1 MAPLDQPEL
10 AADVALRLAGATDTE
25 VDQVVTD
32 ALSALALA
40 ADADRAY
47 VTIFYFDGTFEN
59 SHEWTASGI
68 IPHRAAITNLSVDEF
83 PYSYGRAAT
92 NQVVY
97 AHTLADLPPE
107 AVAEF
112 ESFSAFGV
120 KTWLE
125 VPVMVDGKL
134 LGTVGFNHMRHP
146 HEWDQESIDR
156 VRLVARAIGVA
167 LTRRTANE
175 QVRRSLESAERA
187 NRAKDDL
194 IAHASHELRTPLHAV
209 LGFAEILELDG
220 VEHEA
225 LVQIRENGRLLL
237 TMIDDL
243 LELGRIGSI
252 NTGASEREALAS
264 IVERVVE
271 NLLPVAHVQQTA
283 LQFAADVAADIEVG
297 AVLRLQQVVHCVASA
312 AILAAGPAG
321 AIDVTQS
328 TGATGTLVSFACSG
342 PSHRA
347 PVGVGLALARSL
359 AAAIDATVEV
369 TESDSGVR
377 LDVVIAP

>member
-1 MAPLDQPEL
+1 MAPLDTPEL
-10 AADVALRLAGATDTE
+10 AAEVALRLAGATDSE

-32 ALSALALA
+32 ALRALALA

-68 IPHRAAITNLSVDEF
+68 IPHRAAITNLSTDQF
-83 PYSYGRAAT
+83 PYSYGLASANR
-92 NQVVY
+92 VVY
-97 AHTLADLPPE
+97 AHTLDDLPPE

-125 VPVMVDGKL
+125 VPVMVDGQL
-134 LGTVGFNHMRHP
+134 LGTVGFNHMRHA
-146 HEWDQESIDR
+146 HEWDDESIDR

-175 QVRRSLESAERA
+175 QVQRSLESAERA

-220 VEHEA
+220 VDHEA

-243 LELGRIGSI
+243 LELGRIASADA
-252 NTGASEREALAS
+252 GAGDRDPLAAVVS
-264 IVERVVE
+264 RVVD
-271 NLLPVAHVQQTA
+271 NLVPVAQVQQTA
-283 LQFAADVAADIEVG
+283 LRFDVAASASVDVG
-297 AVLRLQQVVHCVASA
+297 SVLRLQQVVHCVASA
-312 AILAAGPAG
+312 AVLAAGPTG
-321 AIDVTQS
+321 SIDV
-328 TGATGTLVSFACSG
+328 AVSVDAAGPSVRFDCSG
-342 PSHRA
+342 PNHRL
-347 PVGVGLALARSL
+347 PVGIGLALARSL
-359 AAAIDATVEV
+359 ATAIGASIEV
-369 TESDSGVR
+369 SESSAGVR
-377 LDVVIAP
+377 LDVLVAA

>member
-1 MAPLDQPEL
+1 MAPLDTPEL
-10 AADVALRLAGATDTE
+10 AAEVALRLAGATDSE
-25 VDQVVTD
+25 VDGVVTD
-32 ALSALALA
+32 ALRALALA

-68 IPHRAAITNLSVDEF
+68 IPHRAAITNLSVDQF
-83 PYSYGRAAT
+83 PYSHGLASANR
-92 NQVVY
+92 VVY

-125 VPVMVDGKL
+125 VPVMVDGQL
-134 LGTVGFNHMRHP
+134 LGTVGFNHMRHA
-146 HEWDQESIDR
+146 HLWDEESIDR

-243 LELGRIGSI
+243 LELGRIAADDA
-252 NTGASEREALAS
+252 GAGGREALAS
-264 IVERVVE
+264 VVGRVVA
-271 NLLPVAHVQQTA
+271 NLVPVAQVQQTE
-283 LQFAADVAADIEVG
+283 LHFDAATSPDVEVG

-312 AILAAGPAG
+312 AILAAGPSG
-321 AIDVTQS
+321 AIT
-328 TGATGTLVSFACSG
+328 VSMRVGSAGSAVRFDCAG

-347 PVGVGLALARSL
+347 PVGIGLALARSL
-359 AAAIDATVEV
+359 AAAIDTTVEV

>member
-1 MAPLDQPEL
+1 MAPLDTPEL
-10 AADVALRLAGATDTE
+10 AAEVALRLAGATDSE

-32 ALSALALA
+32 ALRALALA

-68 IPHRAAITNLSVDEF
+68 IPHRAAITNLSVDQF
-83 PYSYGRAAT
+83 PYSHGLAST
-92 NQVVY
+92 NRVVY
-97 AHTLADLPPE
+97 AHTLDDLPPE

-112 ESFSAFGV
+112 ESFSAFRV

-125 VPVMVDGKL
+125 VPVMVDGQL
-134 LGTVGFNHMRHP
+134 LGTVGFNHMRHA
-146 HEWDQESIDR
+146 HAWDDESIDR

-175 QVRRSLESAERA
+175 QVRRSLEAAERA

-243 LELGRIGSI
+243 LELGRIAS
-252 NTGASEREALAS
+252 NDAGAGEREALVS
-264 IVERVVE
+264 VVGRVVA
-271 NLLPVAHVQQTA
+271 NLVPVARVQQTA
-283 LQFAADVAADIEVG
+283 LQFDAAASADVEVG

-321 AIDVTQS
+321 AITVSVS
-328 TGATGTLVSFACSG
+328 TGSAGSAVRFYCSG

-347 PVGVGLALARSL
+347 PVGIGLALARSL
-359 AAAIDATVEV
+359 AAAIDTTVEV